1 MKQILLFV
9 LAAVTLIAA
18 DATGKWTGNLVVPSD
33 EGEQSRPA
41 HLVLK
46 QEGTALTGTAG
57 PDANNQHP
65 IEKGKADNGVLTFEV
80 PTGETIM
87 RFSLKQEDDE
97 IKGEVTRERD
107 GETQKAKLAV
117 KREE

>member
-18 DATGKWTGNLVVPSD
+18 DATGKWTGNLIVSSD

-46 QEGTALTGTAG
+46 QEGTTLTGTAG
-57 PDANNQHP
+57 PDASEQHP
-65 IEKGKADNGVLTFEV
+65 IEKGKAEDGALTFEM

-87 RFSLKQEDDE
+87 RFSLKQEGDE

-107 GETQKAKLAV
+107 GKTQTAKLAV
-117 KREE
+117 KREK